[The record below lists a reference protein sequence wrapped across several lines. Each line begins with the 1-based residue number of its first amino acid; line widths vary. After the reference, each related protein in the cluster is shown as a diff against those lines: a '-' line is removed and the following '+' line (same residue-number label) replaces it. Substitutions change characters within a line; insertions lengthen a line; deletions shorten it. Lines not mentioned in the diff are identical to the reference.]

1 MRKLVIWAI
10 VMCAGNYLAAKWF
23 LHYEVSSGIDDAII
37 MMSPFADIRYEGVS
51 STMTGDLS
59 VDGITARIGDFKDEI
74 YIEMMSIITPSFL
87 HLINL
92 ADIGYEFGADSLD
105 FPDSLGFSLIGI
117 RAPVKADYIRW
128 AYNEGLK
135 ESAPGPDRDEPGA
148 KCSGKYGFSPTDL
161 EQLGYQFMDVSMT
174 MMYQQNGS
182 NFVVD
187 ASVEIEDMWDVDVSM
202 TLAGNLTEQAMMGA
216 YRPKLVEGQV
226 QFTDRSINERI
237 RKHCSRLGLDAQQI
251 LAAQM
256 EAFSYDAEVMGIEY
270 DEYVLEPY
278 RKFLEGKSV
287 FTITAKPSEPTALSH
302 IELYKPSDVP
312 ALLNL
317 SASSN

>member
-74 YIEMMSIITPSFL
+74 YIEKMSIITPSFL

-117 RAPVKADYIRW
+117 RAPP
-128 AYNEGLK
+128 NNL
-135 ESAPGPDRDEPGA
+135 
-148 KCSGKYGFSPTDL
+148 L
-161 EQLGYQFMDVSMT
+161 
-174 MMYQQNGS
+174 
-182 NFVVD
+182 
-187 ASVEIEDMWDVDVSM
+187 
-202 TLAGNLTEQAMMGA
+202 LAG
-216 YRPKLVEGQV
+216 
-226 QFTDRSINERI
+226 
-237 RKHCSRLGLDAQQI
+237 SRDW
-251 LAAQM
+251 
-256 EAFSYDAEVMGIEY
+256 
-270 DEYVLEPY
+270 
-278 RKFLEGKSV
+278 
-287 FTITAKPSEPTALSH
+287 
-302 IELYKPSDVP
+302 
-312 ALLNL
+312 
-317 SASSN
+317 